1 METQFGMDEPGSASA
16 REGYDVGVGGGSL
29 VYQVSRP
36 VGSPTY
42 AFLIN
47 IDVLYHVD
55 NNVATDVEAFLP
67 TLKLDFIA
75 SSEICLMC

>member
-1 METQFGMDEPGSASA
+1 MDEPGSASA
-16 REGYDVGVGGGSL
+16 REGYDVGVGLGGGGL
-29 VYQVSRP
+29 VYQVSWP

-47 IDVLYHVD
+47 RNVLYHVD

-67 TLKLDFIA
+67 TLNLDFIA